1 VALPLSEIAVLKSK
15 PSQLS
20 DGLAVPLADPFAL
33 EQPERDLPIPPY
45 TLGLLL
51 GDGSF
56 RTGHISFTTIDP
68 GHVSAR
74 LAEDMPEYEAVP
86 TSEGGITYRLCM
98 KDRKA
103 MSRYFGKPSSLAS
116 MLCHKGQTKSAR
128 EWSAILGIPE
138 TTISQRISMGWK
150 VDEVLGL
157 ALRKDP
163 CMGRP
168 RLFWMV
174 ECEGRRH
181 AVSEWSETTRVEPGK
196 IRKRLARGW
205 PPDEAV
211 GLVRRT
217 RAGQGVSRLKLAIIA
232 LGLWGKSSHEK
243 FIPEAYKLGSVAQ
256 RVALLQGLLDTDG
269 SVGTN
274 GTHARFSSTS
284 ERLARDVQ
292 EVAWSIG
299 AIASIARRQTHFTNK
314 HGEKQAGRPSCRVS
328 IVHPEIDKLFS
339 LPRKVTLCRPIK
351 ADRRLRISRIE
362 GIGTKPCQCIKVA
375 HADGLYITNDFIVTT
390 IRRWLTR

>member
-15 PSQLS
+15 SSQLS
-20 DGLAVPLADPFAL
+20 DRLAVPLADPFAL
-33 EQPERDLPIPPY
+33 EQPERGLPIPPY

-74 LAEDMPEYEAVP
+74 LAEDMPEYEVVP

-138 TTISQRISMGWK
+138 TTISQRISMGWR

-157 ALRKDP
+157 AHRKDP

-181 AVSEWSETTRVEPGK
+181 AVSEWSETSGVEPRSGK
-196 IRKRLARGW
+196 GSRVVGHQMRLWVLYREPGQ
-205 PPDEAV
+205 D
-211 GLVRRT
+211 
-217 RAGQGVSRLKLAIIA
+217 RAS
-232 LGLWGKSSHEK
+232 
-243 FIPEAYKLGSVAQ
+243 
-256 RVALLQGLLDTDG
+256 LD
-269 SVGTN
+269 
-274 GTHARFSSTS
+274 
-284 ERLARDVQ
+284 
-292 EVAWSIG
+292 
-299 AIASIARRQTHFTNK
+299 
-314 HGEKQAGRPSCRVS
+314 
-328 IVHPEIDKLFS
+328 
-339 LPRKVTLCRPIK
+339 
-351 ADRRLRISRIE
+351 
-362 GIGTKPCQCIKVA
+362 
-375 HADGLYITNDFIVTT
+375 
-390 IRRWLTR
+390 